1 LISRSLF
8 ICLVRGAVIPEAYDK
23 KQCRS
28 AV

>member
-1 LISRSLF
+1 LISRSL
-8 ICLVRGAVIPEAYDK
+8 ITCLVRGAVIPEAYDK